1 MHKGSEKLQSGVR
14 SLRLG
19 IELVFASAVT
29 VVYWLLSA
37 KSTNALI
44 RLATPLLV
52 GGVAQ
57 W

>member
-1 MHKGSEKLQSGVR
+1 LHKGSEKLQSGVR